1 MIPQGP
7 LEAIPACFIPPDR
20 SRRLRRT
27 KFSTAHAPA
36 SRSPVVAVPMMM
48 VPAMSPAAV
57 MVVVVVTPPPM
68 TMMPMAVMMAPAHL
82 LRRKLASFRAR
93 GHRAMDIL
101 LRGKRRR

>member
-1 MIPQGP
+1 
-7 LEAIPACFIPPDR
+7 
-20 SRRLRRT
+20 
-27 KFSTAHAPA
+27 
-36 SRSPVVAVPMMM
+36 MMM

-57 MVVVVVTPPPM
+57 MVVVVTPPPM

-101 LRGKRRR
+101 LRGKRRW